1 MNYKSA
7 CENLGL
13 SNDESWNVE
22 DLKRQYRRKALTY
35 HPDKNRAHD
44 AAEQFRV
51 IQESYDFL
59 LVETG
64 YKDDDDEFSM
74 DLGEEDPTFFGN
86 TFSSPGYQNILF
98 SFLTPILKSE
108 VFQEIKSRV
117 FYTIVEKITSKC
129 EPKAL
134 KLLEKLD
141 KKMLA
146 KISDVLKQYRDIF
159 HLSDDFLI
167 RIDELFVKKTQHD
180 ECIVLNPFLE
190 DLFDD
195 NLYRLSEGGK
205 TYLVPLW
212 HNELIYDKAGGGD
225 LYVHCNPMLPDNV
238 EIDDKNNVHVK
249 INSTVE
255 ELWKKDEIEVYLGN
269 RRFSV
274 ARKQLKMTSSQ
285 VVVLANVGISKI
297 NTEDVYNVEKRADVY
312 VHLEIV

>member
-1 MNYKSA
+1 MNYNTA

-13 SNDESWNVE
+13 VGEWDI
-22 DLKRQYRRKALTY
+22 DALKRQYRRKALVY
-35 HPDKNRAHD
+35 HPDKNKAHD
-44 AAEQFRV
+44 AAEQFRL
-51 IQESYDFL
+51 IQESYDYL
-59 LVETG
+59 LIYSG
-64 YKDDDDEFSM
+64 YKDDEDETSV
-74 DLGEEDPTFFGN
+74 DLNEDAEGDGEDTK
-86 TFSSPGYQNILF
+86 PGYNNILF

-117 FYTIVEKITSKC
+117 FYTIVERITSKC

-134 KLLEKLD
+134 ELLGKLD
-141 KKMLA
+141 KKMLV
-146 KISDVLKQYRDIF
+146 KIKEILRQYRDVF

-167 RIDELFVKKTQHD
+167 RLEDLYSKKTQDD
-180 ECIVLNPFLE
+180 ECIILNPFLD

-195 NLYRLSEGGK
+195 NLYRLAEGGK

-212 HNELIYDKAGGGD
+212 HHELVYDKSGGGD

-238 EIDDKNNVHVK
+238 EIDENNNVHVR
-249 INSTVE
+249 ITSNVE
-255 ELWKKDEIEVYLGN
+255 ELWKKDEIEIYLGN

-297 NTEDVYNVEKRADVY
+297 NTEDVYNVAKRGDVY
-312 VHLEIV
+312 VHLEIS